1 MASSTAPTK
10 RATNGSD
17 GITSRVGATTQ
28 RGRLAG
34 RLLVA
39 LLLVSL
45 SACATTTG
53 TAAVG
58 SGAGF
63 ERSSVQGA
71 ELWIGNRLQVQQ
83 ECENR
88 GVALYANDTKIY
100 GCTDFARRIIVSV
113 ADPKIIEHELCH
125 WTKWTASHEVCPTPA
140 IASR

>member
-1 MASSTAPTK
+1 MAAITTTTK
-10 RATNGSD
+10 RTTDGSSR
-17 GITSRVGATTQ
+17 ITLRAGLTKQ
-28 RGRLAG
+28 LGRLAG
-34 RLLVA
+34 NLLVA
-39 LLLVSL
+39 LLLFSL
-45 SACATTTG
+45 SACATTAG
-53 TAAVG
+53 TSAVG

-71 ELWIGNRLQVQQ
+71 ELWIGNRLQVQK

>member
-1 MASSTAPTK
+1 MASSTAPK
-10 RATNGSD
+10 QRATD
-17 GITSRVGATTQ
+17 GAAGLPGHAGAPNA

-34 RLLVA
+34 TLLVA
-39 LLLVSL
+39 LLLVTL

-53 TAAVG
+53 PAAMG

-63 ERSSVQGA
+63 ARSSLQGA
-71 ELWIGNRLQVQQ
+71 ELWIGNRLQVQK

-100 GCTDFARRIIVSV
+100 GCTDFTRRIIVSV
-113 ADPKIIEHELCH
+113 ADPTIIEHELCH

>member
-1 MASSTAPTK
+1 MASIKATAK
-10 RATNGSD
+10 RTTRGSC
-17 GITSRVGATTQ
+17 GIAPQAGATKY

-34 RLLVA
+34 NLLLA
-39 LLLVSL
+39 LLLFTV
-45 SACATTTG
+45 SACATTAG
-53 TAAVG
+53 TSAVG

-71 ELWIGNRLQVQQ
+71 ELWIGNRLQVQK

-88 GVALYANDTKIY
+88 GVVRYANDTKIY
-100 GCTDFARRIIVSV
+100 GCTDFARRVIVSV
-113 ADPKIIEHELCH
+113 SDPKIIEHELCH

>member
-1 MASSTAPTK
+1 MASNTAPTT
-10 RATNGSD
+10 RVMDGSGGITGRAGATNP
-17 GITSRVGATTQ
+17 
-28 RGRLAG
+28 RGRRAG
-34 RLLVA
+34 ALLVA
-39 LLLVSL
+39 LLLVTL
-45 SACATTTG
+45 SACATTGG

-71 ELWIGNRLQVQQ
+71 ELWIGNRLQVQK

-100 GCTDFARRIIVSV
+100 GCTDFARRVIVSV
-113 ADPKIIEHELCH
+113 SDPKVIEHELCH
-125 WTKWTASHEVCPTPA
+125 WTKRTASHEVCPTPA